1 MCARDLYR
9 LVDGFRGTAA
19 AQLEEYRLLER
30 LLREQCVV
38 GNKRDGR
45 PGEGD
50 DDAGVRGGAHH
61 PQGPEGGAVRF
72 PAIAPPTRRP
82 PTAGTKARGTRY
94 RWRRPAMRRTPPS

>member
-1 MCARDLYR
+1 MPGTSN
-9 LVDGFRGTAA
+9 GFRGTAA

-50 DDAGVRGGAHH
+50 DDAG
-61 PQGPEGGAVRF
+61 EGAVPITLRDPKEVRRF
-72 PAIAPPTRRP
+72 PASPHDPEATYSQRQ
-82 PTAGTKARGTRY
+82 G
-94 RWRRPAMRRTPPS
+94 